1 MKIIVK
7 LRLYWIAKSADIS
20 EKSVSSALGL
30 PVVYFLVSQ
39 LVLLVKLFKNKAV
52 EVNFIEQIFGQGGL
66 IARHHTNYE
75 YRTGQIKMAQAVVRA
90 FEEKKHLIVE
100 AGTGTGKTLAYLVP
114 AIAAALSQNKRIIV
128 STGTKNLQEQLM
140 EKDIPFL
147 QRILPRKF
155 TAAYMKGR
163 SNYACLYKIKK
174 AENQPILEGLDEIDY
189 FEEVRHWVHESET
202 GDRSELAD
210 LPENISFWSQVNAK
224 SETCLGQKCPDFE
237 PCFITRMRQRADE
250 ADIVIVNHHLFFAD
264 LNIRGNQYGK
274 VLPDYAAVIFDEA
287 HLIEDIAADYFGF
300 QVSNFQIDE
309 LVRDADKLPVT
320 DAVFVRDLTKI
331 CAKIAGL
338 ADQFWLRFSPK
349 GAQDG
354 RFPLMPDALAEKD
367 RQGEIKATALG
378 EAYLALDNA
387 LERLE
392 TAVDVYA
399 EKLTEAESLLRRTR
413 QTRFD
418 LEFILTQTE
427 KNFVYWMEK
436 RGRGIFLRAT
446 PIDVSSLLQEKLF
459 DKTETVILTSA
470 TLASNGTF
478 DFIKNRLGLDATKT
492 ETLIAPSSFDYSKQA
507 IIYIPKAMPDPRSPE
522 YNEMAASE
530 IVKILGITHGH
541 AFVLCTSNQ
550 AMNALYEMV
559 SARVNYPCFVQGSM
573 SKTGILERFKKTKN
587 AVLFAT
593 SSFWQ
598 GVDVQ
603 GEQLSC
609 VIIDKLPFA
618 VPTDPIVAARTRFI
632 DESGGNSFFD
642 YSVPG
647 AIITLKQGIG
657 RLIRSKTD
665 RGVIALLDTR
675 LRTKN
680 YGRDFLNS
688 LPKTKITSEL
698 REVVNVFI

>member
-1 MKIIVK
+1 
-7 LRLYWIAKSADIS
+7 
-20 EKSVSSALGL
+20 
-30 PVVYFLVSQ
+30 
-39 LVLLVKLFKNKAV
+39 VKLFKNKLV
-52 EVNFIEQIFGQGGL
+52 EADFIGQIFGKDGL
-66 IARHHTNYE
+66 IAKHHANYE
-75 YRTGQIKMAQAVVRA
+75 YRAGQIKMAQAVVRA

-114 AIAAALSQNKRIIV
+114 AIAAALSTNKRVIV

-147 QRILPRKF
+147 QRVLPRKF

-163 SNYACLYKIKK
+163 SNYACLYRIKK
-174 AENQPILEGLDEIDY
+174 AENQPILEGLDEMDY
-189 FEEVRHWVHESET
+189 FEEVRHWARETET
-202 GDRSELAD
+202 GDRAELVD
-210 LPENISFWSQVNAK
+210 LPENISFWSQINAK

-300 QVSNFQIDE
+300 QVSSFQIDE
-309 LVRDADKLPVT
+309 LVRDADNLPIT
-320 DAVFVRDLTKI
+320 DAVVVRDLTKL
-331 CAKIAGL
+331 CARVTGL
-338 ADQFWLRFSPK
+338 ADQFWIRFTQIK
-349 GAQDG
+349 DQDG
-354 RFPLMPDALAEKD
+354 RFALAPNVVAEKNQ
-367 RQGEIKATALG
+367 QGEIKATVLG

-392 TAVDVYA
+392 TAVDLYS
-399 EKLTEAESLLRRTR
+399 EKLTEAENLLRRIR

-418 LEFILTQTE
+418 LEFILTQAE
-427 KNFVYWMEK
+427 KNYVYWIEK
-436 RGRGIFLRAT
+436 RGRGIFLRAS
-446 PIDVSSLLQEKLF
+446 PIDVSALLQEKLF
-459 DKTETVILTSA
+459 DKTETIILTSA
-470 TLASNGTF
+470 TLASNGKF
-478 DFIKNRLGLDATKT
+478 DFIKERLGLDETKT
-492 ETLIAPSSFDYSKQA
+492 ETLIAPSSFDYAKQA
-507 IIYIPKAMPDPRSPE
+507 VIYIPKAMPDPRSPQ
-522 YNEMAASE
+522 YNEMAAME
-530 IVKILGITHGH
+530 IVKILGITQGY
-541 AFVLCTSNQ
+541 AFVLCTSNH

-559 SARVNYPCFVQGSM
+559 SMRVNYPCFVQGSM

-618 VPTDPIVAARTRFI
+618 VPTDPIVAARTKFI
-632 DESGGNSFFD
+632 DENGGNSFFD
-642 YSVPG
+642 YSVPS
-647 AIITLKQGIG
+647 AVITLKQGIG
-657 RLIRSKTD
+657 RLIRSRADK
-665 RGVIALLDTR
+665 GVIALLDTR

-680 YGRDFLNS
+680 YGKDFLNS

-698 REVVNVFI
+698 KDVANIFC